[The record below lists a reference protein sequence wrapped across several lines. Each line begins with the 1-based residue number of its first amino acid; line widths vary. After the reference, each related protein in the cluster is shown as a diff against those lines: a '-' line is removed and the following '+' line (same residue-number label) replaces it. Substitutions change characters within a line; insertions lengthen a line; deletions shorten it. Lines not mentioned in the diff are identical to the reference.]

1 MLEME
6 DVMEDHVYK
15 LIEIPFNN
23 IKIPI
28 TNVVVMSWLAMAII
42 ILWAYLATRKM
53 QTVPRGLQNTAELVV
68 EAISKFANNIIGHD
82 GKKFVPYLGTIALFL
97 AIVNTV
103 GALFM
108 TEVTHGVVGPATRS
122 LGVTAALA
130 IMTIVIAT
138 GAGIWKKGFLGFLK
152 SLFKPLPVMF
162 PFKVLDLVIKP
173 LSLCMRLYGNILAAF
188 ILMEMIF
195 QNEALR
201 WGLPA
206 IVCLY
211 FDLFDGGLQAFVF
224 VLLTALY
231 ISEEVET
238 E

>member
-1 MLEME
+1 
-6 DVMEDHVYK
+6 MEDHVVSWN
-15 LIEIPFNN
+15 IPFLN
-23 IKIPI
+23 IPL
-28 TNVVVMSWLAMAII
+28 TNVVVMSWIAMAII

-53 QTVPRGLQNTAELVV
+53 QMVPKGLQNTAEIVV
-68 EAISKFANNIIGHD
+68 EMIGKFAHSIIGHD
-82 GKKFVPYLGTIALFL
+82 SKYFVSYLGTIGLFL

-108 TEVTHGVVGPATRS
+108 TELTDGIISPATRN
-122 LGVTAALA
+122 LGVTAGLA

-138 GAGIWKKGFLGFLK
+138 GAGFWKKGFIGFFK
-152 SLFKPLPVMF
+152 GLFKPLPIMF
-162 PFKVLDLVIKP
+162 PFKILDLFIKP
-173 LSLCMRLYGNILAAF
+173 LSLCMRLYGNIFAAF

-195 QNEALR
+195 TNEALR

-206 IVCLY
+206 IVCMY

-238 E
+238 EE